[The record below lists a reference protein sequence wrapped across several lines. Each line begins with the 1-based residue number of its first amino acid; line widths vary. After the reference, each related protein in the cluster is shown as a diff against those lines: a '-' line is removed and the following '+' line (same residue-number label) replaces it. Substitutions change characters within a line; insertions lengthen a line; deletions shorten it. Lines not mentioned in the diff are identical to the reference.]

1 MAKDRARA
9 AVGRTVLRSTKDGR
23 SVASAA
29 YCTYSTVVAS
39 KSTAHENRTF
49 SVYWKTENSSYVC
62 CNWSIEQGG
71 GMSWLRQL
79 PNRQRRVADHAACCS
94 WTEADEKSA
103 AVSRGWWTF
112 PT

>member
-49 SVYWKTENSSYVC
+49 FCLLEDRELVVC
-62 CNWSIEQGG
+62 
-71 GMSWLRQL
+71 LLQL
-79 PNRQRRVADHAACCS
+79 VD
-94 WTEADEKSA
+94 
-103 AVSRGWWTF
+103 
-112 PT
+112 